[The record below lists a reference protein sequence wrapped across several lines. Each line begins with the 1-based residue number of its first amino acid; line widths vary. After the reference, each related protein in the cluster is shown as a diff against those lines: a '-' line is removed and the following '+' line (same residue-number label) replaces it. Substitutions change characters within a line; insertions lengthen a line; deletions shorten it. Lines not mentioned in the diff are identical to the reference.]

1 MSKKNILIIDD
12 DVEILKLLKDGL
24 SGEYNVEVVS
34 KGNQGLELLKSDIYD
49 VCLLDLVLPDISGIE
64 ILQEIKNLPYEVSV
78 IVITGYPTIE
88 SAVETIKEGASD
100 FVKKPF
106 SIEEIKYL
114 IQKVIKEKEMREEF
128 KSLKSHL
135 AERFNFSGIIGKN
148 KEMKEVVKLIQQI
161 APTDAFVLI
170 TGESGTGKELVAKAI
185 HYNSL
190 RKDYKFVAINCGA
203 LPDTLLESEL
213 FGYKKGAFTGASA
226 SKKGLF
232 EVADGG
238 TVFLDEIGNTS
249 ESFQSKLLR
258 FLDTGIFYPLGGT
271 QSIKTDVRII
281 SATNTII
288 ENKIRKKEFR
298 EDLYYRLNVVRIEL
312 PPLRNR
318 REDIPLLIDH
328 FISLYNKKYDKDIK
342 GVSLPV
348 MEYLMNYSWP
358 GNIRELQ
365 NAIEHSVILCKSD
378 EIKPRHLPDSVKE
391 SGFKQLSEESL
402 LYKNARDA
410 FEREYLVKL
419 LKRVKGNITEASKIA
434 GIARQSI
441 YDKINKL
448 GLRKEKVYYT
458 E

>member
-12 DVEILKLLKDGL
+12 DVEILELLQDGL
-24 SGEYNVEVVS
+24 SNEYNVEVSS
-34 KGNQGLELLKSDIYD
+34 KGKYGIELLKGDIYEL
-49 VCLLDLVLPDISGIE
+49 CLLDLVLPDISGLE
-64 ILQEIKNLPYEVSV
+64 VLEEIKNLPYDVAVV
-78 IVITGYPTIE
+78 IITGYPTIE
-88 SAVETIKEGASD
+88 SAVKTIKEGASD

-106 SIEEIKYL
+106 SIEEINYI
-114 IQKVIKEKEMREEF
+114 IQKVLKEKEMREEF

-135 AERFNFSGIIGKN
+135 AERFNFSGIIGKS
-148 KEMKEVVKLIQQI
+148 KKMKEVVRLIQEI
-161 APTDAFVLI
+161 APTDAFALI
-170 TGESGTGKELVAKAI
+170 TGESGTGKELVAKAV

-190 RKDYKFVAINCGA
+190 RKGYRFVAINCGA

-213 FGYKKGAFTGASA
+213 FGYRKGAFTGASA

-258 FLDTGIFYPLGGT
+258 FLDSGKFYPLGGT
-271 QSIKTDVRII
+271 QSIKTNVRII

-312 PPLRNR
+312 PPLRDR

-328 FISLYNKKYDKDIK
+328 FISFYNKKYGNDIK
-342 GVSLPV
+342 GVSLPA

-365 NAIEHSVILCKSD
+365 NAIEHGIILCKSD
-378 EIKPRHLPDSVKE
+378 EIKPKHLPDSVKE
-391 SGFKQLSEESL
+391 SGFKKLSEASL
-402 LYKNARDA
+402 SYKKAKEA
-410 FEREYLVKL
+410 FEREYIVKL
-419 LKRVKGNITEASKIA
+419 LKVVKGNITEASKIA
-434 GIARQSI
+434 GVARQSI

-448 GLRKEKVYYT
+448 DIKKERVYYT